1 MAKRMTETTPKADGF
16 RMPAEFEPQ
25 AGVWML
31 WPERPDNWRGGGK
44 PAQRAFC
51 AVAEAIARF
60 EPVTM
65 CVSAAQ
71 YQNARARLPEHIR
84 VVEMSANDAWVRDCG
99 PTFLVNDAG
108 ELRAVDWEFNA

>member
-51 AVAEAIARF
+51 GRTDE
-60 EPVTM
+60 
-65 CVSAAQ
+65 
-71 YQNARARLPEHIR
+71 Y
-84 VVEMSANDAWVRDCG
+84 
-99 PTFLVNDAG
+99 
-108 ELRAVDWEFNA
+108 

>member
-1 MAKRMTETTPKADGF
+1 MAKRMTESTPKADGF

-84 VVEMSANDAWVRDCG
+84 VVEMSANDA
-99 PTFLVNDAG
+99 TFCEGFGRMAWW
-108 ELRAVDWEFNA
+108 RATSTRCAPLSP

>member
-51 AVAEAIARF
+51 AVAEAIA
-60 EPVTM
+60 
-65 CVSAAQ
+65 VSYTHLDVYKRQ
-71 YQNARARLPEHIR
+71 GL
-84 VVEMSANDAWVRDCG
+84 
-99 PTFLVNDAG
+99 FG
-108 ELRAVDWEFNA
+108 EKSTDKV

>member
-60 EPVTM
+60 EPVRQGGIQSEL
-65 CVSAAQ
+65 VFYLAAHDSGIKPQ
-71 YQNARARLPEHIR
+71 HFVGICDQ
-84 VVEMSANDAWVRDCG
+84 C
-99 PTFLVNDAG
+99 LVHLCAASGNIFG
-108 ELRAVDWEFNA
+108 NSRF